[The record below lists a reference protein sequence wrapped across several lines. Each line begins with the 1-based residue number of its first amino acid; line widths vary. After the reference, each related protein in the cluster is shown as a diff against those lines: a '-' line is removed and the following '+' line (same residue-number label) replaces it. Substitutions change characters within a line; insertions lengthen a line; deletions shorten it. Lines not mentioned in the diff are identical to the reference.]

1 MANVIKN
8 FHFVFLTPSDRLNKV
23 SRLVPWERNLFRAT
37 NPVAKA
43 VEMCMMAKM
52 IQVHNT
58 WVSLGCPVTYFPDP
72 SANYEFKNGTFGT
85 QSQISISDDDGRP
98 LDGSAGC
105 PENVSHNMIKR

>member
-1 MANVIKN
+1 MPSKISIL
-8 FHFVFLTPSDRLNKV
+8 FFFTPSDRLNTV
-23 SRLVPWERNLFRAT
+23 SRLVPSERNLFRAT

-72 SANYEFKNGTFGT
+72 SIK
-85 QSQISISDDDGRP
+85 SDDDGRP
-98 LDGSAGC
+98 LNGSAGC
-105 PENVSHNMIKR
+105 SENVSHNMMI

>member
-1 MANVIKN
+1 MARETPLSPSWQMPLKVSIL
-8 FHFVFLTPSDRLNKV
+8 FFLTPSDRPNTV
-23 SRLVPWERNLFRAT
+23 SQLDPWERNIFRAT

-72 SANYEFKNGTFGT
+72 SIESDAN
-85 QSQISISDDDGRP
+85 GRP
-98 LDGSAGC
+98 LNGSAGC
-105 PENVSHNMIKR
+105 PENMSHNMMI

>member
-1 MANVIKN
+1 MANAIKN
-8 FHFVFLTPSDRLNKV
+8 FHFVFLTPSDRLNTV

-58 WVSLGCPVTYFPDP
+58 WVSLGCPVTYFVDP
-72 SANYEFKNGTFGT
+72 SLE
-85 QSQISISDDDGRP
+85 SDDNGRP

-105 PENVSHNMIKR
+105 PENVSHNMMI

>member
-1 MANVIKN
+1 MLLRGGGSPANAIKN
-8 FHFVFLTPSDRLNKV
+8 FHFVFGTPSLRPNTV
-23 SRLVPWERNLFRAT
+23 SRLVPWQRNLFRAT

-72 SANYEFKNGTFGT
+72 SIK
-85 QSQISISDDDGRP
+85 SDDDGRP
-98 LDGSAGC
+98 LNGSAGC
-105 PENVSHNMIKR
+105 PENVSHNMMI